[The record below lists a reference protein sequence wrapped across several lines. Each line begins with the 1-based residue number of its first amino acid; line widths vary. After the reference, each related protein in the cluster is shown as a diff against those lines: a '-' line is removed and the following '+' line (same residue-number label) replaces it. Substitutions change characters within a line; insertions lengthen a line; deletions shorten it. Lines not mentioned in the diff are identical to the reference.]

1 MQISPYIFKIND
13 RTYRVKEKKKN
24 QNKYK
29 PEYAYI
35 FKKGEYNSVYSKYIY
50 IYRGEIEHYEDAY
63 YPGVYMLNGN
73 PLFIR
78 PKTDMD
84 KNIYSI
90 SRLIKLTPESIFVN
104 LDDVGEP
111 TEPII
116 TDGDVFKPQIK
127 DSDDIA
133 LAGMKYVIGEK
144 NINFNNYSG
153 RFPDVATKNNSRR
166 ALTHGNT
173 LKMDMAARYC
183 DVFDINMGIIFW
195 DKPNCL
201 NPISPDQKTVYIIFN
216 DDYIDLKDDDVKIK
230 LIEKN

>member
-1 MQISPYIFKIND
+1 MQLSPFIFKIND

-29 PEYAYI
+29 SDYAYI
-35 FKKGEYNSVYSKYIY
+35 FKQGVYNSTYTKYIY
-50 IYRGEIEHYEDAY
+50 IYRGEIDSYEDAY
-63 YPGVYMLNGN
+63 YPGVYILNGY
-73 PLFIR
+73 PLFVK

-90 SRLIKLTPESIFVN
+90 DRLIKLTPESIFVN

-111 TEPII
+111 IEPVMS
-116 TDGDVFKPQIK
+116 DGDVFKPQIK
-127 DSDDIA
+127 DTDDIA
-133 LAGMKYVIGEK
+133 LAGMKSVIGMK
-144 NINFNNYSG
+144 NINFNNYSN

-173 LKMDMAARYC
+173 LKMDMASRYC
-183 DVFDINMGIIFW
+183 DVFDINMGILFW
-195 DKPNCL
+195 DKDNCQ
-201 NPISPDQKTVYIIFN
+201 NPISPNSKTVHVIFN
-216 DDYIDLKDDDVKIK
+216 DDYIDLKDNDVEIK